1 MTRAR
6 HKKAS
11 SSRKGG
17 LVLRSCD
24 SPSGSP
30 PRRNPRKPRVPPHGA
45 SLLSRHE
52 ECSLTF
58 VEIRVLFRSLR
69 HKLDP
74 LDREILERAFQ
85 ATLPAVQRNDSPV
98 DFDSDEGLEAILRR
112 ELIEIACFNGVSDP
126 ETLRDIL
133 LARLPSDKHHRR
145 GETCHDALAGS
156 MPRKMAPLPART

>member
-1 MTRAR
+1 MRWE
-6 HKKAS
+6 S
-11 SSRKGG
+11 LPIGF
-17 LVLRSCD
+17 
-24 SPSGSP
+24 P
-30 PRRNPRKPRVPPHGA
+30 PKELEEAPCPPAWA

-52 ECSLTF
+52 EGSFTF

-112 ELIEIACFNGVSDP
+112 ELIEIACFKGVSDP

-133 LARLPSDKHHRR
+133 RARLPPVRQ
-145 GETCHDALAGS
+145 
-156 MPRKMAPLPART
+156 APQTG